1 MDWFK
6 IKGLESNLVRIM
18 FPLLPD
24 FQIEEAKPEVWVSV
38 DTRPLNKKMAEFRL
52 LDWFRRVHHGR
63 LLEAGFSVQSLTP
76 DSDSDDDGLYD

>member
-6 IKGLESNLVRIM
+6 MELDNKFVKIFAG
-18 FPLLPD
+18 PLPD
-24 FQIEEAKPEVWVSV
+24 FEMVPAKPEVWVSV
-38 DTRPLNKKMAEFRL
+38 DARPLNRKVSEFHL
-52 LDWFRRVHHGR
+52 SSWFRRVHHGR